1 MMDVRNTGE
10 QLPMLASGRE
20 TVVNIASTMVDLARS
35 LPDGI
40 SALHDVLA
48 DLAAGFPDVARQLA
62 SAIERQLT
70 PVERGELA
78 AAGPAPGAARDAN
91 PATRQAAAPDSAASY
106 IVRRGD
112 TLSDIAA
119 ANGTDWQTLARVN
132 SLANPD
138 LLQVGQRLTI
148 PGGAPAMAQRGT
160 GEAASPAPAGS
171 AAPSGGAAGVSA
183 AGLDAI
189 FRREA
194 QAGVSNRAHWPGGAS
209 GVTLGPGYDL
219 KGRTAESVVADLT
232 AIGVDRAAA
241 QQIARGAG
249 LSGAAARDF
258 AAANRGTVNLTPAQE
273 TALLGRTVAPYAE
286 AVRAQVKVP
295 LNQNQFDALV
305 SFAYN
310 IGTNGFEGST
320 TLRRLNAGDYA
331 GAAEAMRMWNKSDG
345 AVVQGLVNRRDAEV
359 RQFNTPAGPAA
370 QPRETAPGAPAPA
383 GRAPAA
389 ANDFAARIE
398 ASGDAQARADFAAGR
413 KVVVALRTDTN
424 VAANDNGR
432 YDDRIAVVWRDAG
445 GQVQVREFAGN
456 TEPSGQYRFDGAKGS
471 RGYGVDMNGDGRADL
486 GRIEAGTYRYT
497 QQSDQFLGNT
507 YFRPDRTTPAQR
519 DTNGDGRFDAN
530 DRNGRD
536 ATGAG
541 RSMLIHQ
548 GGANNTWSAGC
559 QTLAGA
565 DFNAFVAA
573 LGGQRSFSYVL
584 VNANP

>member
-1 MMDVRNTGE
+1 MLLQLCRSVLVIDVRNTGA
-10 QLPMLASGRE
+10 QPLASGLNP
-20 TVVNIASTMVDLARS
+20 TIAGLANGLVDIARG
-35 LPDGI
+35 LPGGI
-40 SALHDVLA
+40 AALGDALG
-48 DLAAGFPDVARQLA
+48 DLAARLPEVARQLA
-62 SAIERQLT
+62 SAIEAQLS
-70 PVERGELA
+70 PVERGQMA
-78 AAGPAPGAARDAN
+78 AAQSTGAPTPRPAAEPS
-91 PATRQAAAPDSAASY
+91 PSTY
-106 IVRRGD
+106 TVRRGD
-112 TLSDIAA
+112 TLSEIAN

-132 SLANPD
+132 NLRDPD
-138 LLQVGQRLTI
+138 MLQVGQRLTI
-148 PGGAPAMAQRGT
+148 PGAPRADVSPAGT
-160 GEAASPAPAGS
+160 PATAATAPSPAGGTAAS
-171 AAPSGGAAGVSA
+171 GVSA

-194 QAGVSNRAHWPGGAS
+194 QAGVSNRPHWPGGAS

-219 KGRTAESVVADLT
+219 KGRTPDSVVADLT
-232 AIGVDRAAA
+232 AIGVDRGAA

-258 AAANRGTVNLTPAQE
+258 AAANRSTVNLTATQE
-273 TALLGRTVAPYAE
+273 TALLGRTVAPYAD
-286 AVRAQVKVP
+286 AVRAQVRVP

-310 IGTNGFEGST
+310 IGTGGFEGST

-331 GAAEAMRMWNKSDG
+331 GAADAMRMWNKSDG
-345 AVVQGLVNRRDAEV
+345 AVVQGLVNRREAEV
-359 RQFNTPAGPAA
+359 RQFNTPGAPAV
-370 QPRETAPGAPAPA
+370 QPRETAPAAPTP
-383 GRAPAA
+383 RAPAST
-389 ANDFAARIE
+389 NDFAARIE

-432 YDDRIAVVWRDAG
+432 YDDRIAVVWRDAA

-471 RGYGVDMNGDGRADL
+471 RGYGVDMNGDGRPDL
-486 GRIEAGTYRYT
+486 GRIEAGSYRYT

-519 DTNGDGRFDAN
+519 DTNGDGRFDAS

-548 GGANNTWSAGC
+548 GGAGNTWSAGC

-584 VNANP
+584 ANANP